1 MPDIPNRDE
10 LERRLIR
17 ELSRAD
23 VTTRRQILE
32 LLGDPPTL
40 ANLTPNVWGEIAERY
55 SGVLKPAL
63 EQVFIDSSELFLADV
78 GIAITDGIVSTRA
91 GAWATEYAGNL
102 VQNLNTTSRR
112 EIGRL
117 VGEYFDDG
125 LTVGELQERIQQV
138 VYNPN
143 RAKLIAQTEITRAN
157 VEAEVEMVQELG
169 GTLDARWVTN
179 RDDLVCPICGPRD
192 NTMQNDGWF
201 DLPPAH
207 PGCRCWVVWEP
218 KTQ

>member
-1 MPDIPNRDE
+1 MPDLPNRDE
-10 LERRLIR
+10 LERDLIR

-55 SGVLKPAL
+55 SGVLQPTL
-63 EQVFIDSSELFLADV
+63 ERVFIQASEFFIADV
-78 GIAITDGIVSTRA
+78 GIAITDSIVSTRA
-91 GAWATEYAGNL
+91 GAWAAEYGANL

-117 VGEYFDDG
+117 VNDYFQEG
-125 LTVGELQERIQQV
+125 QTVRELSENIQRV

-157 VEAEVEMVQELG
+157 VEAEIEMVQELG
-169 GTLDARWVTN
+169 NTLSARWVTN

-192 NTMQNDGWF
+192 GTMQNDNWF

-218 KTQ
+218 TV

>member
-1 MPDIPNRDE
+1 MPDLPNRDE
-10 LERRLIR
+10 LERALIR

-40 ANLTPNVWGEIAERY
+40 ANLTPAVWGEIAERY
-55 SGVLKPAL
+55 SGVIQPTL
-63 EQVFIDSSELFLADV
+63 ERVFIQASEFFVADV
-78 GIAITDGIVSTRA
+78 GLAVADGIVQSRA
-91 GAWATEYAGNL
+91 GTWAAQYGGNL

-117 VGEYFDDG
+117 VNDYFQEG
-125 LTVGELQERIQQV
+125 QTVRELSENIQRI

-157 VEAEVEMVQELG
+157 VEAEVQMVQELG
-169 GTLDARWVTN
+169 NTLAARWVTN

-192 NTMQNDGWF
+192 ATMQGDGWF
-201 DLPPAH
+201 DNPPAH

-218 KTQ
+218 KT